1 MARSALYEESAI
13 STDERGE
20 RRKYQIFH
28 IASIVFLVL
37 GAIMAFFSLTFIPSM
52 IGQDASTAVKVF
64 NVVIWCIPM
73 VFFFLFFFI
82 FWKFKRRF
90 NVSYDY
96 TFVQDELR
104 VTRVFNGKTRKHLL
118 TMKADQ
124 MLMIGYA
131 DTDSYERLLA
141 GQRNKKPTYL
151 TPNREPAEGKIFIYI
166 HYSTSIGK
174 TLYVLECR
182 KEMLEYVVFAA
193 GRNKF
198 TSK

>member
-1 MARSALYEESAI
+1 M
-13 STDERGE
+13 
-20 RRKYQIFH
+20 
-28 IASIVFLVL
+28 
-37 GAIMAFFSLTFIPSM
+37 
-52 IGQDASTAVKVF
+52 
-64 NVVIWCIPM
+64 
-73 VFFFLFFFI
+73 
-82 FWKFKRRF
+82 
-90 NVSYDY
+90 
-96 TFVQDELR
+96 
-104 VTRVFNGKTRKHLL
+104 FNGKTRKHLL

>member
-1 MARSALYEESAI
+1 M
-13 STDERGE
+13 
-20 RRKYQIFH
+20 
-28 IASIVFLVL
+28 
-37 GAIMAFFSLTFIPSM
+37 
-52 IGQDASTAVKVF
+52 
-64 NVVIWCIPM
+64 
-73 VFFFLFFFI
+73 
-82 FWKFKRRF
+82 
-90 NVSYDY
+90 SYDY

-131 DTDSYERLLA
+131 DTDSYERLIA

-151 TPNREPAEGKIFIYI
+151 TPNGEPAEGKIFIYI

>member
-20 RRKYQIFH
+20 RRKYKIFH
-28 IASIVFLVL
+28 IASLVFLVL
-37 GAIMAFFSLTFIPSM
+37 GAIMVFFSLTFIPSM
-52 IGQDASTAVKVF
+52 LSQDATTAVKIF
-64 NVVIWCIPM
+64 NVVLWCIPM

-82 FWKFKRRF
+82 FWRIKRRF

-104 VTRVFNGKTRKHLL
+104 VTKVFNGKTRKHLI
-118 TMKADQ
+118 TMKAEQ

-131 DTDSYERLLA
+131 DTDSYDRLLA

-151 TPNREPAEGKIFIYI
+151 TPNSEPAEGKLFIYI
-166 HYSTSIGK
+166 HYSGSMEK

-182 KEMLEYVVFAA
+182 KEMLEYLVFAA

-198 TSK
+198 TTK